1 VNFETT
7 GTLAVGTG
15 YVAVVDSNWL
25 TICWAL
31 ATPAEVPLLAAEPVP
46 GDVLLELPDELHAAS
61 AATPVI
67 TIADDSHR
75 LPGRLIALPPHSSS
89 SRPSRER

>member
-1 VNFETT
+1 
-7 GTLAVGTG
+7 VGTG
-15 YVAVVDSNWL
+15 YVAVVACSWL

-31 ATPAEVPLLAAEPVP
+31 ATPAEVPPPAEPVLEEL
-46 GDVLLELPDELHAAS
+46 VLLELPDELHAAS

-67 TIADDSHR
+67 TTADDSHR
-75 LPGRLIALPPHSSS
+75 LPGRLIAMPPIASS

>member
-1 VNFETT
+1 LV
-7 GTLAVGTG
+7 
-15 YVAVVDSNWL
+15 
-25 TICWAL
+25 
-31 ATPAEVPLLAAEPVP
+31 TPAEVPLLAEPVLEE
-46 GDVLLELPDELHAAS
+46 VLLELPDELHAAS

-75 LPGRLIALPPHSSS
+75 LPGRLIAMPPHSSS